1 MNIGHKTKN
10 MKNIQLEIVYHIYF
24 ACRSRANVQHIDD
37 FANQII
43 IYFMGSK
50 PNITKRY

>member
-1 MNIGHKTKN
+1 MSRRH
-10 MKNIQLEIVYHIYF
+10 MKNLQLEIVYHIHF
-24 ACRSRANVQHIDD
+24 AYRSRANVQHVDI

>member
-1 MNIGHKTKN
+1 MNIR
-10 MKNIQLEIVYHIYF
+10 HISKEYPKYTNRNSKSYSF
-24 ACRSRANVQHIDD
+24 HRSRANVQHIDD